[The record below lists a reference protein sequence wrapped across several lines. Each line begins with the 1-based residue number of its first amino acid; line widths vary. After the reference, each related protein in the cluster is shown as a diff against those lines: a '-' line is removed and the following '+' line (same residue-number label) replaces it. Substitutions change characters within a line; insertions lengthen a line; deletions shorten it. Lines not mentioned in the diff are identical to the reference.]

1 MTVNKFETISIPK
14 FPCGFMA
21 TLEETYKVMV
31 NTMPILDHTFGED
44 EEKFDM
50 LDDYNNA
57 IYDLVWAIAYAVVGG
72 ATINNPETHRD
83 IYIFIINNLH
93 LMNLDTQVIRQ
104 YGESIMKQGADV
116 VPV

>member
-21 TLEETYKVMV
+21 TLEETYKVMTKTLPV
-31 NTMPILDHTFGED
+31 LDHTFGED
-44 EEKFDM
+44 EEKFD
-50 LDDYNNA
+50 LIDDYNNA
-57 IYDLVWAIAYAVVGG
+57 LYDLVWAIVQAVVGG

-93 LMNLDTQVIRQ
+93 LMNLDTQTIKQ
-104 YGESIMKQGADV
+104 YGESIMNQGADV

>member
-31 NTMPILDHTFGED
+31 KTLPVVDNALGED
-44 EEKFDM
+44 DESFD
-50 LDDYNNA
+50 DNYNNA

-104 YGESIMKQGADV
+104 YGESIRKQGADV

>member
-1 MTVNKFETISIPK
+1 MAVYKFETISIPK
-14 FPCGFMA
+14 FPCGFIA
-21 TLEETYKVMV
+21 TLEETYKIMV
-31 NTMPILDHTFGED
+31 KTLPIVDNALGED
-44 EEKFDM
+44 DESFELYDN
-50 LDDYNNA
+50 YNNA

-72 ATINNPETHRD
+72 ATINNPETHRE